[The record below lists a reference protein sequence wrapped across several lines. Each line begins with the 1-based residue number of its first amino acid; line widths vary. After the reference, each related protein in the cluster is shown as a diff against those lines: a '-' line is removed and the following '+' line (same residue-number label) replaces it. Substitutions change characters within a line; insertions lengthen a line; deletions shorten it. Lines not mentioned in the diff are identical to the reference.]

1 MHVLGSIGHSFSHSF
16 NQQRRATAPRDLYI
30 RKVSFSGC
38 SLSSGGSF
46 SSNNSRSSEGSNGSD
61 GSDGSEGSSSSSSS
75 SSTSTARAPS
85 ARTRSSSN
93 GFDPLSSHPTFPT
106 SQAPLRLHERPL
118 ISPERSPYYSS
129 PSTFYDDSTDQDSLD
144 DFQSTADEDEDEYT
158 VCRAQELHF
167 SQPSEM
173 MLPYYTTTQD
183 ASEAHDYFTLPLAK
197 RPAMPRSRWS
207 DSTIQTLDSV
217 DDLAADEYETSDVE
231 EDSPSEVPNFSRK
244 RTTAPSRPPMRSL
257 DGLDQFIKKGGWKR
271 RGVVFNAGEARQ
283 HSAEF

>member
-1 MHVLGSIGHSFSHSF
+1 MHVLGSIGHSF

-46 SSNNSRSSEGSNGSD
+46 SSNSSRS
-61 GSDGSEGSSSSSSS
+61 SEGSSSSSSS
-75 SSTSTARAPS
+75 SASTARAPS
-85 ARTRSSSN
+85 ARTRSSST

-118 ISPERSPYYSS
+118 ISPERSPYSP
-129 PSTFYDDSTDQDSLD
+129 PSTFFYDDSADEESPD
-144 DFQSTADEDEDEYT
+144 DCQSTADEDEDEYT

-167 SQPSEM
+167 SQPTEM
-173 MLPYYTTTQD
+173 MLPYYTATQD
-183 ASEAHDYFTLPLAK
+183 ASEPQDYFTLQLAK

-231 EDSPSEVPNFSRK
+231 EDSPLEMPNFSRK